1 MRRLR
6 KQEMSSGGKN
16 PYYRNNNKWK
26 YIKKKKAAE
35 NEKNGENK
43 SDKNKKR
50 TRDEENPE
58 NDGYEAATHPDDMEP
73 QHAKKKRK
81 KDIPYTGWDLYFHN
95 EEYVKASETVKKIRV
110 MESYLVE
117 NQQLISKAHLDVG
130 GPFNLDVQKVYESQ
144 IFKEEWP
151 DFPDDIKNN
160 PSHTINCIGLAVH
173 QTIVNTLKV
182 NDSESSDEVP
192 LIRVRVLN
200 YLPVVPLKN
209 LRVNYYGQLIT
220 IRGCVMRVGK
230 CLRLAQW
237 LVYKCTRCNLKTVV
251 YQPGGVPT
259 VPKKCDCGAMKFEM
273 EDDSPYTITVSFQTI
288 RLQEH
293 LGDNQDDRRGTLRV
307 IDVELV
313 EDLVD
318 TCMPGADVVVTGIVK
333 GQENESKA
341 RKTTDPKFQLHIEAV
356 SITSNKTNSKTKG
369 VMMIDLNYHDYA
381 AISEIKGHEDK
392 VFALLIHS
400 MCPSIYGHELV
411 KAGLLLSLF
420 GGSSPNG
427 EVREDI
433 HVLLVGDPGLGKSQM
448 LIACSRIAPRGVY
461 ICGNGSTASG
471 LTVTL
476 IKEPG
481 TNDYILEPGA
491 LVLANRGCCVID
503 EFDKMTNQHQAL
515 LEAMEQQCVSVAKSG
530 VIWSL
535 PARTSILAAANPIG
549 GHYNKCKTIRENLN
563 LSQPLLSRFD
573 LVYLL
578 LDNPDKDRDAHII
591 QHMAQNKRGRN
602 LNNEPS
608 PSKHRKTPSKNDGSL
623 KEALVDFIKNNSNL
637 IPQGILR
644 KYIAYARQYVR
655 PRLSI
660 EAENVLEEFYLSMR
674 ERQGKIGNIPIF
686 FRTLEGLIRLTLARA
701 KVDLREI
708 ASEDDALEVVQIM
721 KETINNIPE
730 DVSPFFKGNLSTAG
744 GKPTKNKIKAF
755 INLLKQE
762 RRSEKQLFTFSELA
776 EIVENGGISIDDM
789 REFIDKLNES
799 GFLIKKGT
807 DLYKFLPS

>member
-1 MRRLR
+1 
-6 KQEMSSGGKN
+6 MSSGGKI
-16 PYYRNNNKWK
+16 PFYRNNNKWK
-26 YIKKKKAAE
+26 YIKKKKASE
-35 NEKNGENK
+35 NEKNEENK
-43 SDKNKKR
+43 NKNKKR
-50 TRDEENPE
+50 SRDEENVE
-58 NDGYEAATHPDDMEP
+58 NREIDGYEASNPDDQEP

-81 KDIPYTGWDLYFHN
+81 KDIPYTGWDLYFHD
-95 EEYVKASETVKKIRV
+95 EEYDKKSETVKKIRV
-110 MESYLVE
+110 MENYLTE
-117 NQQLISKAHLDVG
+117 NQELISKAHLEVG
-130 GPFNLDVQKVYESQ
+130 GPFNLDVNKIYESQ
-144 IFKEEWP
+144 IFKEKWP
-151 DFPDDIKNN
+151 EFQEDLKNN
-160 PSHTINCIGLAVH
+160 PSHILNCIGVAVH
-173 QTIVNTLKV
+173 QTIENTLKV
-182 NDSESSDEVP
+182 NDSECSDEVP

-230 CLRLAQW
+230 VLQLAQW
-237 LVYKCTRCNLKTVV
+237 NVYKCLKCNLKTVV

-259 VPKKCDCGAMKFEM
+259 LPKKCDCGAMKFDI
-273 EDDSPYTITVSFQTI
+273 EDDSPYSKTIPFQKI

-333 GQENESKA
+333 GQDNESSKS
-341 RKTTDPKFQLHIEAV
+341 KKVGDPKFQLHIEAV

-381 AISEIKGHEDK
+381 AISEIQCHEN
-392 VFALLIHS
+392 VFALLINS

-420 GGSSPNG
+420 GGSSPNS

-461 ICGNGSTASG
+461 ICGNASTASG

-530 VIWSL
+530 VLWSL

-549 GHYNKCKTIRENLN
+549 GHYNKTKTIRENLN

-578 LDNPDKDRDAHII
+578 LDNPDKDHDARII
-591 QHMAQNKRGRN
+591 QHLAKNKKTKNVNESRTM
-602 LNNEPS
+602 LNQS
-608 PSKHRKTPSKNDGSL
+608 TSSKHKFDTFKESL
-623 KEALVDFIKNNSNL
+623 VHFIKNNSNFV
-637 IPQGILR
+637 PQGILR

-655 PRLSI
+655 PRLTS
-660 EAENVLEEFYLSMR
+660 EAQSVLLKFYLELR
-674 ERQGKIGNIPIF
+674 ERKEKIGNIPIF
-686 FRTLEGLIRLTLARA
+686 FRTLEALIRLTLARA
-701 KVDLREI
+701 KVDLRQDATEF
-708 ASEDDALEVVQIM
+708 DALDVIEIM
-721 KETINNIPE
+721 NETINNIPD
-730 DVSPFFKGNLSTAG
+730 DVSPFFSGNLSAAG

-762 RRSEKQLFTFSELA
+762 RRSEKQLFSLNELN
-776 EIVENGGISIDDM
+776 EIAENGGIAIDDI
-789 REFIDKLNES
+789 REFIDQLNEK

-807 DLYKFLPS
+807 DLYKFLPN